1 MIHVV
6 TIKEKIQLYKGE
18 EPANAIELL
27 SLSELGYELVS
38 AKDRFQIGDKALLVE
53 PDYNLP
59 DTDFWKDWTA
69 PGGDPKK
76 SKLGSH
82 NRIRA
87 VKFNLHRGDGMPVYS
102 NGILLTIGEVLPFIE
117 TFNNRSINKKLQE
130 FGVDLT
136 LELNDLEYLSK
147 SLGIYKYE
155 APERNQGGTG
165 KAGASREFPQGLYK
179 TDEVNFNK
187 VNWTFPIHLVGQTKL
202 DGSSITLYVRN
213 GKAGICSRNLEK
225 PITYLKKTGFK
236 HGLWYKFLSYFGY
249 DRGIYTEVE
258 SESEFVKVG
267 KPYLDKLVEYCK
279 FHRLNIALRG
289 ELIGKG
295 ASNGSGNKNNPHAN
309 VEPQIVFFGAD
320 VYDKTAERMDFLS
333 FASLIGDLGSVNPD
347 KELTGSKGFQSLQFK
362 HPDIV
367 FDKLFE
373 TREDLLKAC
382 EDYFSKNMIEG
393 IVVRTLDG
401 KFSAKC
407 MNLEYDARK

>member
-1 MIHVV
+1 MIHIV
-6 TIKEKIQLYKGE
+6 TIKDKIQLYKGE
-18 EPANAIELL
+18 EPANAIEMVLL
-27 SLSELGYELVS
+27 EEFGFTLISQ
-38 AKDRFQIGDKALLVE
+38 KDLYQVGDKAVFIE

-59 DTDFWKDWTA
+59 DDSPLFDSFTK

-87 VKFNLHRGDGMPVYS
+87 VKFNLHAGDGMPVYS
-102 NGILLTIGEVLPFIE
+102 NGILLPINEVEQAVGKGDI
-117 TFNNRSINKKLQE
+117 NRWITK
-130 FGVDLT
+130 
-136 LELNDLEYLSK
+136 
-147 SLGIYKYE
+147 LGIYKYE
-155 APERNQGGTG
+155 APERNHGGTG
-165 KAGASREFPQGLYK
+165 KAGASREFPVGLYK

-187 VNWTFPIHLVGQTKL
+187 VNWTFPMQLIGQVKC
-202 DGSSITLYVRN
+202 DGSSISLYFKD

-225 PITYLKKTGFK
+225 PLTYFKKTGFDK
-236 HGLWYKFLSYFGY
+236 SWKAWFWSLFGY
-249 DRGIYTEVE
+249 DRATYTEIE

-267 KPYLDKLVEYCK
+267 KPYLEILIKYCEL
-279 FHRLNIALRG
+279 HRLNIALRG

-320 VYDKTAERMDFLS
+320 VYDRTAERMDFIS
-333 FASLIGDLGSVNPD
+333 FMSLISDLG
-347 KELTGSKGFQSLQFK
+347 FK

-373 TREDLLKAC
+373 SREELLKTC
-382 EDYFSKNMIEG
+382 EDYFANNMIEG

-401 KFSAKC
+401 KLSSKV
-407 MNLEYDARK
+407 MNLDYDSRK

>member
-1 MIHVV
+1 MIHIV
-6 TIKEKIQLYKGE
+6 TIKNKIQLYKGE
-18 EPANAIELL
+18 EPANAIELIQL
-27 SLSELGYELVS
+27 EEFGFELIS
-38 AKDRFQIGDKALLVE
+38 AKDRFQVGDKALLVE

-87 VKFNLHRGDGMPVYS
+87 VKFNLHRGDGIPVYS
-102 NGILLTIGEVLPFIE
+102 NGILLSEEDIKQAPIPAKLKFSL
-117 TFNNRSINKKLQE
+117 RSECTNAFLKNLAM
-130 FGVDLT
+130 VD
-136 LELNDLEYLSK
+136 
-147 SLGIYKYE
+147 LGIYKYE
-155 APERNQGGTG
+155 APERTKGNTG
-165 KAGASREFPQGLYK
+165 QAGASREFPVGLYK

-187 VNWTFPIHLVGQTKL
+187 VNWTFPMHLVGQIKL
-202 DGSSITLYVRN
+202 DGSSISLYFKD

-225 PITYLKKTGFK
+225 PITYLKKTGFDK
-236 HGLWYKFLSYFGY
+236 SWKAWFWSLFGY
-249 DRGIYTEVE
+249 DRATYTEIE

-267 KPYLDKLVEYCK
+267 KPYLDKLVQYCK
-279 FHRLNIALRG
+279 LFRLNIALRG

-333 FASLIGDLGSVNPD
+333 FMSLIGDLG
-347 KELTGSKGFQSLQFK
+347 FK

-373 TREDLLKAC
+373 SREELLKTC
-382 EDYFSKNMIEG
+382 ESYFANNVVEG

-401 KFSAKC
+401 KLSAKC
-407 MNLEYDARK
+407 MNLEYDSRK

>member
-1 MIHVV
+1 MIHIV

-18 EPANAIELL
+18 EPANAIEVVQLEEFHF
-27 SLSELGYELVS
+27 ELIS
-38 AKDRFQIGDKALLVE
+38 AKDRFQVGDKALLVE

-102 NGILLTIGEVLPFIE
+102 NGILLTFEEAEKFVEEFNSRPKEAGVVAKRLYVADLP
-117 TFNNRSINKKLQE
+117 
-130 FGVDLT
+130 
-136 LELNDLEYLSK
+136 YLAAT
-147 SLGIYKYE
+147 LGIHKYE

-165 KAGASREFPQGLYK
+165 KTGASREFPVGLYK

-187 VNWTFPIHLVGQTKL
+187 VNWTFPMHLVGMVKL
-202 DGSSITLYVRN
+202 DGSSETLICQN
-213 GKAGICSRNLEK
+213 GVGKICSRNLEK
-225 PITYLKKTGFK
+225 PLTYFKKTGFDK
-236 HGLWYKFLSYFGY
+236 SWKAWFWSLLGY
-249 DRGIYTEVE
+249 DRATYTEIE

-333 FASLIGDLGSVNPD
+333 FMSLIGDLG
-347 KELTGSKGFQSLQFK
+347 FK

-367 FDKLFE
+367 FDKWFE
-373 TREDLLKAC
+373 SREDLLKAC
-382 EDYFSKNMIEG
+382 NDYFSNNMIEG
-393 IVVRTLDG
+393 IVVRSLDG
-401 KFSAKC
+401 KWSSKI
-407 MNLEYDARK
+407 MNLDYDSRK

>member
-1 MIHVV
+1 MINIV

-27 SLSELGYELVS
+27 SLVELGYELVS
-38 AKDRFQIGDKALLVE
+38 AKDRFQVGDKALLVE

-59 DTDFWKDWTA
+59 DTEFWKEWIA

-102 NGILLTIGEVLPFIE
+102 NGILLSEEDIKQAPIPSKLKFSL
-117 TFNNRSINKKLQE
+117 RSECTEAFLKNLAT
-130 FGVDLT
+130 VD
-136 LELNDLEYLSK
+136 
-147 SLGIYKYE
+147 LGIYKYE

-165 KAGASREFPQGLYK
+165 KAGASREFPVGLYK

-187 VNWTFPIHLVGQTKL
+187 VNWTFPMHLVGMEKL
-202 DGSSITLYVRN
+202 DGSSWTGYVKN
-213 GKAGICSRNLEK
+213 GKVGICSRNLEK

-249 DRGIYTEVE
+249 DRSIYTQVE

-267 KPYLDKLVEYCK
+267 KPYLDKLTEYCK

-295 ASNGSGNKNNPHAN
+295 ASNGSGNKNNPHSN

-320 VYDKTAERMDFLS
+320 VYDNTAERMDFLS
-333 FASLIGDLGSVNPD
+333 FISLIGDLG
-347 KELTGSKGFQSLQFK
+347 FK
-362 HPDIV
+362 HPNIV

-373 TREDLLKAC
+373 SREELLKAC
-382 EDYFSKNMIEG
+382 EEHFSKNLIEG
-393 IVVRTLDG
+393 IVVRSLDG
-401 KFSAKC
+401 KYSSKV
-407 MNLEYDARK
+407 MSLNYDSKK

>member
-1 MIHVV
+1 MIHIV
-6 TIKEKIQLYKGE
+6 TIKNKIQLYKGE
-18 EPANAIELL
+18 EPANAIELIQL
-27 SLSELGYELVS
+27 EEFGFELIS
-38 AKDRFQIGDKALLVE
+38 AKDRFQVGDKALLVE

-59 DTDFWKDWTA
+59 DTEFWKDWTA

-87 VKFNLHRGDGMPVYS
+87 VKFNLHRGDGLPVYS
-102 NGILLTIGEVLPFIE
+102 NGILLSEEDIKQAPIPDKLKFSL
-117 TFNNRSINKKLQE
+117 RSECTEAFLKNLAM
-130 FGVDLT
+130 VD
-136 LELNDLEYLSK
+136 
-147 SLGIYKYE
+147 LGIYKYE
-155 APERNQGGTG
+155 APERNHGGNI
-165 KAGASREFPQGLYK
+165 KQGASREFPVGLYK

-187 VNWTFPIHLVGQTKL
+187 VNWTFPMHLVGQIKL
-202 DGSSITLYVRN
+202 DGSSISLYFKD

-225 PITYLKKTGFK
+225 PITYLKKTGFDK
-236 HGLWYKFLSYFGY
+236 SWKAWFWSLFGY
-249 DRGIYTEVE
+249 DRATYTEIE

-267 KPYLDKLVEYCK
+267 KPYLDKLVQYCK
-279 FHRLNIALRG
+279 LFRLKIALRG

-333 FASLIGDLGSVNPD
+333 FMSLIGDLG
-347 KELTGSKGFQSLQFK
+347 FK

-373 TREDLLKAC
+373 SREELLKTC
-382 EDYFSKNMIEG
+382 EEYFANNIVEG
-393 IVVRTLDG
+393 IVVRSLDG
-401 KFSAKC
+401 KWSSKV
-407 MNLEYDARK
+407 MNLDYDSRK